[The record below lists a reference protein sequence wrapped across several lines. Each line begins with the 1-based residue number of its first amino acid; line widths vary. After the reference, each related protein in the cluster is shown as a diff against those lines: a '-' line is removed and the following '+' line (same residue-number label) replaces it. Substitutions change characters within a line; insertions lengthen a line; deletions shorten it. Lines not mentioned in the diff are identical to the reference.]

1 MQRIALLIILLV
13 LLLVGCDNVEDG
25 IVDPNGG
32 SFVVEN
38 LEAPAEV
45 KYSGGTT
52 KVTTSISFS
61 DSESITN
68 IWLNVISLDGRV
80 EIIRNLEMT
89 NPDQNDLLKFAASFG
104 MEKEYPSIVYT
115 IEYFYSTNI
124 QSNKKIASHNFNYY
138 NLQDNIAPEISN
150 PLFYYEEEDPILR
163 DTLENNRPFILSIE
177 ASDDN
182 GIADIDSVYTYFYSP
197 NNPAPLRVLMF
208 DDGNP
213 DNGDEIA
220 GDGIYSFKNIFS
232 NAVGE
237 RKFEFRAKDRA
248 GTLSNLI
255 THTVVL
261 KNIAPEI
268 SNPLIYYEEES
279 PILRDTLENNKPFIL
294 SINVWDDNGLV
305 DVDTVYSDFYA
316 PNNPAPV
323 RVLMFDD
330 GNPDNGDKVAGD
342 GIYSFKN
349 IFSNAVGERRFEFR
363 ARDRAGALSNILE
376 HTVVVK

>member
-1 MQRIALLIILLV
+1 MQGMALILL
-13 LLLVGCDNVEDG
+13 LLTFLLVGCDNVEDG

-89 NPDQNDLLKFAASFG
+89 NPDQNDLSKFSASFG

-124 QSNKKIASHNFNYY
+124 ESNKKIASHNFKYE
-138 NLQDNIAPEISN
+138 NLQGNIPPELSN
-150 PLFYYEEEDPILR
+150 PLFYYEEEEPMLR
-163 DTLENNRPFILSIE
+163 DTLENNKPFILSIE
-177 ASDDN
+177 AADEN
-182 GIADIDSVYTYFYSP
+182 GIADLDSVFTDFYSP

-232 NAVGE
+232 NAIGE

-248 GTLSNLI
+248 GALSNLI
-255 THTVVL
+255 THTVV
-261 KNIAPEI
+261 
-268 SNPLIYYEEES
+268 
-279 PILRDTLENNKPFIL
+279 
-294 SINVWDDNGLV
+294 VQ
-305 DVDTVYSDFYA
+305 
-316 PNNPAPV
+316 
-323 RVLMFDD
+323 
-330 GNPDNGDKVAGD
+330 
-342 GIYSFKN
+342 
-349 IFSNAVGERRFEFR
+349 
-363 ARDRAGALSNILE
+363 
-376 HTVVVK
+376 